1 MVRLKALETAG
12 SSHFFIFALDKPG
25 IEYIGL
31 VIAARLSQFLQS
43 PINEVAEGVIRPF
56 SVASSHLFTPS
67 PPLPP
72 SVCYDPSYAMHL
84 LPASADRSTSGGA
97 DSDPPLRIETS
108 SVGSMETAAGLNRA
122 IPASSSNSSRKEWR
136 AMPDVPYRSN
146 GGEELEHVDTTQ
158 SAERT
163 IHEVGVGTYDAGFCS
178 ITIDNGDDMLQRKLQ
193 EITSLREQ
201 LQQMEIELAR
211 AIARSEMME
220 LQNSFEVKL
229 KERIDSNNNLK
240 EQLHEREQHIL
251 ELERK
256 VEDKDRE
263 LRTMKI
269 DSEAAWAKEDLLRE
283 QNKELA
289 SFRYTEVISKEEH
302 EWSNTWILNLGATE
316 NFLNQLAQETIHF
329 KDEQLREAHSW
340 ISRVQEMDALH
351 TSTNQS
357 LQAELRE
364 RTEQFNQCWIG
375 IQRQFVEM
383 DRHHMQ
389 VIQQLQLEL
398 SEARESAGKYKDN
411 QQVNPANSMDSSS
424 YNANQINVKDDIK
437 SNALLGFISDASVD
451 GTTAYIST
459 SNSSSKSEHGP
470 GVPLLQ
476 SSLIGT
482 NGFISPG
489 QIAPVHSYVL
499 NPSSVPV
506 TTALTNSHIPKSHMD
521 HYQSMP
527 TIPNHQP
534 LQKQLALSDVSQT
547 PNQSKGSSNQTEHTL
562 IGPDA
567 HYSFNLHGEIQSVL
581 PENLSSHSE
590 KQVSIHSGN
599 SSGEVQVLKSS
610 VRQAPATQQPQ
621 GALDEHSHLDF
632 AREYCPPEKK
642 TETKTEHILPNG
654 SQSQEEVLKSGQQ
667 CPIPGNA
674 QTLLLSKTPLEP
686 KLLDERSLL
695 VCIVRAI
702 PAGSD
707 GKIRISTTLPN
718 RLGKMLSPL
727 HWHDYKKQYGKL
739 DDFVARH
746 PELFVIEGD
755 FIHLRGGAQQ
765 IISATAAVAK
775 VAAAASASASSAPYT
790 SLLPSVAVTPVA
802 QVNRQKMSQSVESK
816 AVSSVPYADDTAV
829 GNAGTQCDSCT
840 HISTRQDVHPNDV
853 RSNIVQGLS
862 DLSIF
867 NKLKNVQE
875 VSGLPS
881 EIKLGNSSV
890 DSAVR
895 NTSNHDS
902 NILQNKGMGNG
913 RRSFGGKQQGRFSGS
928 GLNSRP

>member
-1 MVRLKALETAG
+1 
-12 SSHFFIFALDKPG
+12 
-25 IEYIGL
+25 
-31 VIAARLSQFLQS
+31 
-43 PINEVAEGVIRPF
+43 
-56 SVASSHLFTPS
+56 
-67 PPLPP
+67 
-72 SVCYDPSYAMHL
+72 
-84 LPASADRSTSGGA
+84 
-97 DSDPPLRIETS
+97 
-108 SVGSMETAAGLNRA
+108 METAAGLNRA

-146 GGEELEHVDTTQ
+146 GGEELEHVDTAQ

-163 IHEVGVGTYDAGFCS
+163 IHE
-178 ITIDNGDDMLQRKLQ
+178 RKLQ

-289 SFRYTEVISKEEH
+289 SFRRELDNTEAERAQHLSQICDLQEH
-302 EWSNTWILNLGATE
+302 IQGKDSQILALQE
-316 NFLNQLAQETIHF
+316 QNQLAQETIHF

-506 TTALTNSHIPKSHMD
+506 TMALTNSHIPKSHMD

-534 LQKQLALSDVSQT
+534 LQKQLVLALSDVSQT

-632 AREYCPPEKK
+632 AREYCPSEKK

-674 QTLLLSKTPLEP
+674 QTSRNSVSSNGTTESTISVAPISGTLLLSKTPLEP

-746 PELFVIEGD
+746 PQLFVIEGD

-775 VAAAASASASSAPYT
+775 VAAAASASSAPYT

-895 NTSNHDS
+895 NTLNHDS

>member
-1 MVRLKALETAG
+1 
-12 SSHFFIFALDKPG
+12 
-25 IEYIGL
+25 
-31 VIAARLSQFLQS
+31 
-43 PINEVAEGVIRPF
+43 
-56 SVASSHLFTPS
+56 
-67 PPLPP
+67 
-72 SVCYDPSYAMHL
+72 
-84 LPASADRSTSGGA
+84 
-97 DSDPPLRIETS
+97 
-108 SVGSMETAAGLNRA
+108 METAAGLNRA

-163 IHEVGVGTYDAGFCS
+163 IHEVQVGVGTYDAGFCS

-289 SFRYTEVISKEEH
+289 SFRRELDNTEAERAQHLSQICDLQEH
-302 EWSNTWILNLGATE
+302 IQGKDSQILALQE
-316 NFLNQLAQETIHF
+316 QNQLAQETIHF

-534 LQKQLALSDVSQT
+534 LQKQLVLALSDVSQT

>member
-1 MVRLKALETAG
+1 
-12 SSHFFIFALDKPG
+12 
-25 IEYIGL
+25 
-31 VIAARLSQFLQS
+31 
-43 PINEVAEGVIRPF
+43 
-56 SVASSHLFTPS
+56 
-67 PPLPP
+67 
-72 SVCYDPSYAMHL
+72 
-84 LPASADRSTSGGA
+84 
-97 DSDPPLRIETS
+97 
-108 SVGSMETAAGLNRA
+108 METAAGLNRA

-163 IHEVGVGTYDAGFCS
+163 IHE
-178 ITIDNGDDMLQRKLQ
+178 RKLQ

-289 SFRYTEVISKEEH
+289 SFRRELDNTEAERAQHLSQICDLQEH
-302 EWSNTWILNLGATE
+302 IQGKDSQILALQE
-316 NFLNQLAQETIHF
+316 QNQLAQETIHF

-534 LQKQLALSDVSQT
+534 LQKQLVLALSDVSQT

>member
-1 MVRLKALETAG
+1 
-12 SSHFFIFALDKPG
+12 
-25 IEYIGL
+25 
-31 VIAARLSQFLQS
+31 
-43 PINEVAEGVIRPF
+43 
-56 SVASSHLFTPS
+56 
-67 PPLPP
+67 
-72 SVCYDPSYAMHL
+72 
-84 LPASADRSTSGGA
+84 
-97 DSDPPLRIETS
+97 
-108 SVGSMETAAGLNRA
+108 METAAGLNRA

-146 GGEELEHVDTTQ
+146 GGEELEHVDTAQ

-289 SFRYTEVISKEEH
+289 SFRRELDNTEAERAQHLSQICDLQEH
-302 EWSNTWILNLGATE
+302 IQGKDSQILALQE
-316 NFLNQLAQETIHF
+316 QNQLAQETIHF

-506 TTALTNSHIPKSHMD
+506 TMALTNSHIPKSHMD

-534 LQKQLALSDVSQT
+534 LQKQLVLALSDVSQT

-632 AREYCPPEKK
+632 AREYCPSEKK

-674 QTLLLSKTPLEP
+674 QTSRNSVSSNGTTESTISVAPISGTLLLSKTPLEP

-746 PELFVIEGD
+746 PQLFVIEGD

-775 VAAAASASASSAPYT
+775 VAAAASASSAPYT

-895 NTSNHDS
+895 NTLNHDS

>member
-1 MVRLKALETAG
+1 
-12 SSHFFIFALDKPG
+12 
-25 IEYIGL
+25 
-31 VIAARLSQFLQS
+31 
-43 PINEVAEGVIRPF
+43 
-56 SVASSHLFTPS
+56 
-67 PPLPP
+67 
-72 SVCYDPSYAMHL
+72 
-84 LPASADRSTSGGA
+84 
-97 DSDPPLRIETS
+97 
-108 SVGSMETAAGLNRA
+108 
-122 IPASSSNSSRKEWR
+122 
-136 AMPDVPYRSN
+136 MPDASYRSN
-146 GGEELEHVDTTQ
+146 GGEELEHVDAAQ

-163 IHEVGVGTYDAGFCS
+163 IHEVGVGTHDAGFCS
-178 ITIDNGDDMLQRKLQ
+178 ITIDNGGRMNDDMLQRKLQ

-211 AIARSEMME
+211 ATARSEMLG

-229 KERIDSNNNLK
+229 KEQIDSNNNLK
-240 EQLHEREQHIL
+240 EQLHEREHHIL

-256 VEDKDRE
+256 VEEKDRE
-263 LRTMKI
+263 LRAMKI

-289 SFRYTEVISKEEH
+289 SFRRELDNSEAERAQHLSQICDLQEH
-302 EWSNTWILNLGATE
+302 IQGKDSQILALQE
-316 NFLNQLAQETIHF
+316 QNQLAQETIHF

-364 RTEQFNQCWIG
+364 RTEQFNQCWIS

-411 QQVNPANSMDSSS
+411 PEVNPANSMDSSS

-437 SNALLGFISDASVD
+437 SSALLGFTSNASAD
-451 GTTAYIST
+451 GTTVYVST
-459 SNSSSKSEHGP
+459 SNPSKSEHAP
-470 GVPLLQ
+470 GVPVLQ
-476 SSLIGT
+476 SSLLGT

-489 QIAPVHSYVL
+489 QISPVHSFVL
-499 NPSSVPV
+499 NPQSVPV
-506 TTALTNSHIPKSHMD
+506 TMASANSHIPKSHMD
-521 HYQSMP
+521 HYQSTP
-527 TIPNHQP
+527 TIPNHQS
-534 LQKQLALSDVSQT
+534 LQNQLALSDVSQT
-547 PNQSKGSSNQTEHTL
+547 PNQNKDPSTQTEHNL
-562 IGPDA
+562 LGRDA
-567 HYSFNLHGEIQSVL
+567 HYSFNLQGEIQSVRQ
-581 PENLSSHSE
+581 EHVSSHSE

-599 SSGEVQVLKSS
+599 SSSEVQVLKSS

-621 GALDEHSHLDF
+621 GTLDGHSHLDS

-642 TETKTEHILPNG
+642 TEIKAEHILPNG
-654 SQSQEEVLKSGQQ
+654 NQSQEEVLKSGQQ
-667 CPIPGNA
+667 CSIPGNV
-674 QTLLLSKTPLEP
+674 QTSQNSVSSNGTTDSTISVPPISGTLLPSKTPLEP

-707 GKIRISTTLPN
+707 GRIRISTTLPN
-718 RLGKMLSPL
+718 RLGKMLAPL
-727 HWHDYKKQYGKL
+727 HWHDYKKHYGKL

-775 VAAAASASASSAPYT
+775 VAAAASATSAPYT

-816 AVSSVPYADDTAV
+816 AASSVPYADDTAV
-829 GNAGTQCDSCT
+829 GNAGTQCDSRNQ
-840 HISTRQDVHPNDV
+840 ISTRQDVHPNDV
-853 RSNIVQGLS
+853 QSNIVQGLS

-867 NKLKNVQE
+867 NKLKSVQE
-875 VSGLPS
+875 ANGLPS

-890 DSAVR
+890 DSAVG
-895 NTSNHDS
+895 NTSNHDR

-928 GLNSRP
+928 GLNSRR

>member
-1 MVRLKALETAG
+1 
-12 SSHFFIFALDKPG
+12 
-25 IEYIGL
+25 
-31 VIAARLSQFLQS
+31 
-43 PINEVAEGVIRPF
+43 
-56 SVASSHLFTPS
+56 
-67 PPLPP
+67 
-72 SVCYDPSYAMHL
+72 
-84 LPASADRSTSGGA
+84 
-97 DSDPPLRIETS
+97 
-108 SVGSMETAAGLNRA
+108 METAAGLNRA

-289 SFRYTEVISKEEH
+289 SFRRELDNTEAERAQHLSQICDLQEH
-302 EWSNTWILNLGATE
+302 IQGKDSQILALQE
-316 NFLNQLAQETIHF
+316 QNQLAQETIHF

-534 LQKQLALSDVSQT
+534 LQKQLVLALSDVSQT

>member
-1 MVRLKALETAG
+1 
-12 SSHFFIFALDKPG
+12 
-25 IEYIGL
+25 
-31 VIAARLSQFLQS
+31 
-43 PINEVAEGVIRPF
+43 
-56 SVASSHLFTPS
+56 
-67 PPLPP
+67 
-72 SVCYDPSYAMHL
+72 
-84 LPASADRSTSGGA
+84 
-97 DSDPPLRIETS
+97 
-108 SVGSMETAAGLNRA
+108 METAAGLNRA

-163 IHEVGVGTYDAGFCS
+163 IHEVQVGVGTYDAGFCS

-289 SFRYTEVISKEEH
+289 SFRRELDNTEAERAQHLSQICDLQEH
-302 EWSNTWILNLGATE
+302 IQGKDSQILALQE
-316 NFLNQLAQETIHF
+316 QNQLAQETIHF

-534 LQKQLALSDVSQT
+534 LQKQLVLALSDVSQT

-913 RRSFGGKQQGRFSGS
+913 RRSFGGKQQGRIY
-928 GLNSRP
+928 

>member
-1 MVRLKALETAG
+1 
-12 SSHFFIFALDKPG
+12 
-25 IEYIGL
+25 
-31 VIAARLSQFLQS
+31 
-43 PINEVAEGVIRPF
+43 
-56 SVASSHLFTPS
+56 
-67 PPLPP
+67 
-72 SVCYDPSYAMHL
+72 
-84 LPASADRSTSGGA
+84 
-97 DSDPPLRIETS
+97 
-108 SVGSMETAAGLNRA
+108 MEAAAGLNRA
-122 IPASSSNSSRKEWR
+122 IPASSSHSSRKEWR
-136 AMPDVPYRSN
+136 AMPDAPYRSN
-146 GGEELEHVDTTQ
+146 GGEELEHVDAAQ
-158 SAERT
+158 SDERT
-163 IHEVGVGTYDAGFCS
+163 IHE
-178 ITIDNGDDMLQRKLQ
+178 RKLQ

-201 LQQMEIELAR
+201 LHQMEIELAR
-211 AIARSEMME
+211 AIARSEMLE

-229 KERIDSNNNLK
+229 KEQIDSNNNLK

-256 VEDKDRE
+256 VEEKDRK

-289 SFRYTEVISKEEH
+289 SFRRELDNSEAERAQHLSQICDLQEH
-302 EWSNTWILNLGATE
+302 IQGKDNQILAFQE
-316 NFLNQLAQETIHF
+316 QNQLAQETIQF

-340 ISRVQEMDALH
+340 ISRAQEMDALH

-383 DRHHMQ
+383 DRHHIQ

-411 QQVNPANSMDSSS
+411 PQVNPANSMDSSS
-424 YNANQINVKDDIK
+424 YNANLINVKDGIK
-437 SNALLGFISDASVD
+437 SNALLGFTSNASVD
-451 GTTAYIST
+451 GTTVYISA
-459 SNSSSKSEHGP
+459 SNTSSKSEPAP
-470 GVPLLQ
+470 GVPVLQ

-499 NPSSVPV
+499 NPPSVPV
-506 TTALTNSHIPKSHMD
+506 TMSSTNSHIPKSHMD
-521 HYQSMP
+521 HYQSTP

-534 LQKQLALSDVSQT
+534 LQKQLAPSDVSQT
-547 PNQSKGSSNQTEHTL
+547 PNQSKDPSTQTEHNL
-562 IGPDA
+562 LGPDA
-567 HYSFNLHGEIQSVL
+567 HYSLNLHGEIQSVL
-581 PENLSSHSE
+581 PEHVSSHSE

-599 SSGEVQVLKSS
+599 SSNEVQVLKSS
-610 VRQAPATQQPQ
+610 IREAPATQQPQ
-621 GALDEHSHLDF
+621 GTLDGHSHLDS

-642 TETKTEHILPNG
+642 TEIKAEHILPNG
-654 SQSQEEVLKSGQQ
+654 NQSQEEVLKSGQQ
-667 CPIPGNA
+667 GPIPGNA
-674 QTLLLSKTPLEP
+674 QTSQKFVSSNGTTESNKSVPPISGTVLLSKTPLEP

-707 GKIRISTTLPN
+707 GRIRISTTLPN
-718 RLGKMLSPL
+718 RLGKMLAPL
-727 HWHDYKKQYGKL
+727 HWHDYKKHYGKL

-775 VAAAASASASSAPYT
+775 VAAATSASSAPSA

-802 QVNRQKMSQSVESK
+802 QINRQKMSQSVESK
-816 AVSSVPYADDTAV
+816 AASCVPYADDTAV
-829 GNAGTQCDSCT
+829 GNAGTQCDSRT
-840 HISTRQDVHPNDV
+840 QISTRQDAHPNDV

-862 DLSIF
+862 DLSIL

-875 VSGLPS
+875 ANGLPS

-890 DSAVR
+890 DSAVG
-895 NTSNHDS
+895 NTSNHDR